1 MSADDSSPGY
11 DTGYDPSADPHGPD
25 VGVGGRELTYRR
37 LPTEFRDAESVAE
50 LVATIRAYG
59 WLPPALALVTYGVTR
74 GVFEFTSETYA
85 IANGYFFEA
94 WPAAVLINLVFGLFL
109 GGFSWFLYFGIV
121 GVFAGFFT
129 EDTSIDTGVF
139 KAGAYLLLV
148 FVPLLVIS
156 GVIATT
162 IPASVVTLS
171 GEGAPAVADAH
182 RALAATTQ
190 MRVVGVLIAAGW
202 GAVGFLLL
210 PIVRELYG
218 IDRKAA
224 VVSVL
229 PATLVAVVA
238 TVLV

>member
-1 MSADDSSPGY
+1 MSADDGSPRY

-25 VGVGGRELTYRR
+25 VGVGGTKLTYRR
-37 LPTEFRDAESVAE
+37 LPSQFRGAESVTE

-59 WLPPALALVTYGVTR
+59 WLPPVLALVTYGVAR
-74 GVFEFTSETYA
+74 GVFEFTAETYA

-94 WPAAVLINLVFGLFL
+94 WPAAVLINVVFGLFL
-109 GGFSWFLYFGIV
+109 GGFSWFLYFGVV

-129 EDTSIDTGVF
+129 EETSIDTGIF

-148 FVPLLVIS
+148 FVPLLAIS
-156 GVIATT
+156 AVVATT
-162 IPASVVTLS
+162 IPSSVVTLT

-182 RALAATTQ
+182 RALAATPQ
-190 MRVVGVLIAAGW
+190 MRAVGVLIAAGW
-202 GAVGFLLL
+202 VAVGFLLL

-229 PATLVAVVA
+229 PVTLVAVVA